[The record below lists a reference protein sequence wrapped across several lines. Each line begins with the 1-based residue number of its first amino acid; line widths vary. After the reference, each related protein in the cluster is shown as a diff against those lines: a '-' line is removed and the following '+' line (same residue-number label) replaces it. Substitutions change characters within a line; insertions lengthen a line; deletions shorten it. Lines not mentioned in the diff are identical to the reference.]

1 MNIENNILNIVND
14 NLMSEREKKLA
25 IIEFIEMQIFES
37 IPQLLAMLQE
47 KSNIWC
53 VRDGIALG
61 ISEIKIDEAVPI
73 LIDLIKKADYNDR
86 GTLLYS
92 LINLDCKKYFLFF
105 IKIICTGNF
114 ECRQMCFFIIE
125 KYTNEIDQ
133 SIRKRALN
141 ILKFYKKQH
150 ETIKKYNKYLPDT
163 ILGIKSA
170 QRVLYTKKP
179 Q

>member
-1 MNIENNILNIVND
+1 M
-14 NLMSEREKKLA
+14 
-25 IIEFIEMQIFES
+25 
-37 IPQLLAMLQE
+37 
-47 KSNIWC
+47 
-53 VRDGIALG
+53 G
-61 ISEIKIDEAVPI
+61 
-73 LIDLIKKADYNDR
+73 
-86 GTLLYS
+86 
-92 LINLDCKKYFLFF
+92 FF
-105 IKIICTGNF
+105 IKNLRLLG
-114 ECRQMCFFIIE
+114 
-125 KYTNEIDQ
+125 